1 MALLNESFSL
11 DALPT
16 GNTGSYD
23 PLPAGFYNATIA
35 NAELKTAKSG
45 GQYLNVRYDITGP
58 SHAGRVVFGMLNLSN
73 PNQRAEE
80 IGRQQLGELMRAIG
94 LDTLKDSDQLI
105 GGRLKIKL
113 TVEESEQYGTQNR
126 VGGYRSDDSAP
137 ATASTAKATNV
148 PPWKK

>member
-23 PLPAGFYNATIA
+23 PLPAGFYSATIA
-35 NAELKTAKSG
+35 NAELKTPKSG

-58 SHAGRVVFGMLNLSN
+58 SHAGRVVFGMVNLTN

-126 VGGYRSDDSAP
+126 VGGYRADDSAP
-137 ATASTAKATNV
+137 AASTAKSTNT

>member
-58 SHAGRVVFGMLNLSN
+58 SHAGRVVFGMVNLTN

-137 ATASTAKATNV
+137 AASAAKATNT

>member
-58 SHAGRVVFGMLNLSN
+58 SHAGRVVFGMVNLTN

-113 TVEESEQYGTQNR
+113 TVEESEQYGMQNR
-126 VGGYRSDDSAP
+126 VGGYRSDDTAAAPSA
-137 ATASTAKATNV
+137 AKSTNT

>member
-1 MALLNESFSL
+1 MALLDEEFNINS
-11 DALPT
+11 LPT

-23 PLPAGFYNATIA
+23 PLPPGFYNASIT
-35 NAELKTAKSG
+35 EVTLETAKSG
-45 GQYLNVRYDITGP
+45 GKYFKVRYDITGP
-58 SHAGRVVFGMLNLSN
+58 THAGRVVFGNIN
-73 PNQRAEE
+73 VKNANQRAEE

-126 VGGYRSDDSAP
+126 VGGYRSDDTAAAPSA
-137 ATASTAKATNV
+137 TKSTNT

>member
-1 MALLNESFSL
+1 MALLNESFSV

-23 PLPAGFYNATIA
+23 PLPAGMYNATIA
-35 NAELKTAKSG
+35 GAELKTSKSG

-58 SHAGRVVFGMLNLSN
+58 SHVGRVVFGMLNLTN

-94 LDTLKDSDQLI
+94 LDNLKDSDQLI
-105 GGRLKIKL
+105 GGRLKVKV
-113 TVEESEQYGTQNR
+113 TVESSEQYGEQNR
-126 VGGYRSDDSAP
+126 VQGFRADDSAAP
-137 ATASTAKATNV
+137 ATAKTTSKA
-148 PPWKK
+148 PWQK

>member
-58 SHAGRVVFGMLNLSN
+58 SHAGRVVFGMVNLTN

-113 TVEESEQYGTQNR
+113 TVEESEQYGMQNR
-126 VGGYRSDDSAP
+126 VGGYRADDSAP